1 MNEVDCLSRISLFS
15 HLKKRDLKRIA
26 KLSSRHVFHQGDEI
40 IRQGDR
46 DGRLFIILSGEVEV
60 IRDLGSDRQHSFGTL
75 GPSSYFGEMALIGD
89 YRRSASVVA
98 KTETQ
103 ALCLDQLDLREE
115 ILKQPMLAIELL
127 QMLNRRIQAL
137 EKSMM
142 DAIGDSLPICSH
154 CRKIRNEE
162 GSWVPIEEY
171 VEDHSESE
179 SVGSICP
186 ECAKTLPRGA

>member
-15 HLKKRDLKRIA
+15 HLKKRDLKRIS
-26 KLSSRHVFHQGDEI
+26 KLSFRHVFHQGDEI

-60 IRDLGSDRQHSFGTL
+60 IRDLGSDSQHSFGTL
-75 GPSSYFGEMALIGD
+75 GPLSYFGEMALIGD

-127 QMLNRRIQAL
+127 QMLNRRVQAL

-154 CRKIRNEE
+154 CRKIRNED
-162 GSWVPIEEY
+162 GSWVAMEEY
-171 VEDHSESE
+171 VQDHSESE
-179 SVGSICP
+179 SVGSLCP
-186 ECAKTLPRGA
+186 ECAKILPHGT